1 MFLAESVR
9 SVEVFLTLLQL
20 FKTQVRSTL
29 ALRATSYPS
38 HTMHSLLMALLVLLP
53 AAVHAHIAPF
63 TKGMWCLNGSTG
75 NNFNSDDPVL
85 PLYQLEFDQW
95 WMHAVNGCDKRPP
108 NPGDFLELPSGNSV
122 VLELGSNQAFTTLS
136 YGGRFTSDWPN
147 GQEYPDNNSNP
158 SCITSPNCSCGL
170 PPVNL
175 ICHSLLK
182 GTLVHTQNQSMAAGT
197 ALAISYNSDITKVTP
212 ENLVVISVAYNT
224 PFKRLAT
231 YDIPDGLPPCPEGGC
246 ICGWGWIPNGY
257 IVPNA
262 IVHSL
267 PLLTAFAT
275 RCGEPNMYFSGS
287 RCQVTGNTD
296 KSKSL
301 GVPRPPVWCEGNSTA
316 CVKGPKQMLFW
327 HQASGNNIEV
337 SGFDMSGE
345 AKSPAYNAK
354 CGFADGAQNDIFD
367 DSRQA
372 FWSTPLNVLAEFIV
386 LSIP

>member
-1 MFLAESVR
+1 MR
-9 SVEVFLTLLQL
+9 
-20 FKTQVRSTL
+20 
-29 ALRATSYPS
+29 
-38 HTMHSLLMALLVLLP
+38 SLLMALLVFLP

-158 SCITSPNCSCGL
+158 SCITSPNL
-170 PPVNL
+170 
-175 ICHSLLK
+175 
-182 GTLVHTQNQSMAAGT
+182 HTQNQSMAAGT

-246 ICGWGWIPNGY
+246 ICGWGWIPNG
-257 IVPNA
+257 
-262 IVHSL
+262 
-267 PLLTAFAT
+267 
-275 RCGEPNMYFSGS
+275 CGEPNMYFSGS

-337 SGFDMSGE
+337 SGFDLSGE

-367 DSRQA
+367 DSSVSKSGMVER
-372 FWSTPLNVLAEFIV
+372 SVDTRDNLERTTVLVEPNIKRRHRRRARRNLGF
-386 LSIP
+386 